1 MYSIKSVAILVPLF
15 NEEKVIVPLLDR
27 LHSVIKQLNIEV
39 SVLFIDDGSTDNT
52 SQIIFAGIEGKK
64 NYSAIF
70 LSRNFGHQAAI
81 TAGLA
86 ELRNKYDAVFVID
99 GDLQDPP
106 ELLIGFIDEMN
117 KGYDVVYGIRSNR
130 KESFLK
136 KVLYKGYYRV
146 VTKFSNIQMPLDA
159 GDFSLISKRIVTS
172 LNSLPEESRYLR
184 GLRSWVGFKQIGIP
198 YDRDERFSGSSKYS
212 YRTLFRLAFNGIF
225 NFSELPIR
233 AIGYMGGFLTGA
245 SAIYLG
251 ATLYKKLM
259 YNTVPEGFTALIFAI
274 VLFSGVQLLSLSII
288 GEYILRIFFQVK
300 KRPLFII
307 ERKVI
312 NGELQN
318 E

>member
-27 LHSVIKQLNIEV
+27 LHLVIKHLNIEV

-86 ELRNKYDAVFVID
+86 ELRNKYDAVFIID

-130 KESFLK
+130 KESILK

-146 VTKFSNIQMPLDA
+146 VTKFSNVQMPLDA
-159 GDFSLISKRIVTS
+159 GDFSLISKRIVTH

-233 AIGYMGGFLTGA
+233 AIGYMGGILTGA
-245 SAIYLG
+245 SSIYLG
-251 ATLYKKLM
+251 ATLYKKFM